1 MNDEYD
7 LEIAPQMTTIAQ
19 HEQDVRWDNAMTL
32 RVCNAHSSAL
42 EVSLWDRENYLGE
55 TLMPL
60 NRVAERPGQFLE
72 LAVEVL
78 SEDTVVATLQLA
90 CAWFPGQRHSLDDVS
105 ADV

>member
-19 HEQDVRWDNAMTL
+19 HEQDIRWDNAMTL
-32 RVCNAHSSAL
+32 RVCHAHSSAL

-90 CAWFPGQRHSLDDVS
+90 CAWFPGQGHSLDDVS